1 MAACPASGTG
11 FQPVMTGKMS
21 VPPGFQAG
29 QAAIKKYFRDKI
41 MTIYD
46 LIIIGGG
53 PAGLTAGIYAKRAR
67 LNTLL
72 VEKGALGGQ
81 IAVTDVIENYP
92 GFPSISGWEL
102 MERFEKHAA
111 HFGLEIRQ
119 AEVFAIE
126 EMVEY
131 KLLKI
136 SDGDLSARAVIVA
149 TGAKPKYIGVPGEKE
164 LIGKGVSYCATCDGP
179 FFKGQ
184 DVLIVGGGDTA
195 IKEAV
200 YLSKIA
206 SRVYITHR
214 RDQLRAEKI
223 IQEKVF
229 SIPNIEILWS
239 TVITEIKGIN
249 GVEKVVLENLKGDSI
264 RELDVTGVFIFI
276 GINPNTDFVNIDKD
290 KNGYIMTN
298 QNMETSVKG
307 IFAAGDCRN
316 TPLRQVSTAVGDG
329 ATAAFMAEKY
339 IEEMQ

>member
-1 MAACPASGTG
+1 
-11 FQPVMTGKMS
+11 
-21 VPPGFQAG
+21 
-29 QAAIKKYFRDKI
+29 

-164 LIGKGVSYCATCDGP
+164 FIGKGVSYCATCDGP

-249 GVEKVVLENLKGDSI
+249 GVEKVVLKNLKGDSI

-276 GINPNTDFVNIDKD
+276 GVNPNTDFVNIDKD

-298 QNMETSVKG
+298 QSMETSVKG

-339 IEEMQ
+339 IEEMQQGNIHGI